1 MSNRI
6 SDADIDAILREFS
19 EQQEQEAR
27 AAESAASRRRESAAP
42 AAPERSPRRES
53 RPEPRSEWAKERTPQ
68 PESRREVRREQERAK
83 ERAPQPEPRWE
94 TRREPERTR
103 ERAPQPESRRETR
116 REPER
121 ARERDARSK
130 PQPPR
135 EATPVRAS
143 RPAFSFGYLIL
154 ILLSIAALVWALV
167 NVHPGTGT
175 NTGSSTENRLDLVG
189 KLDVFMNNA
198 ASDALENVAYI
209 KKIYTIPESDL
220 VAPKPDQSKFGST
233 TDPAVVQAVVDSA
246 SELLEGQELIWNP
259 DIVLMEGSEI
269 EYYCDETI
277 LVIAWKEAINNS
289 ACSFVEVKIAHGS
302 QLRRAL
308 SDNTYGS
315 SVYMY
320 PTQMAQNANA
330 VVAINGDFY
339 GHRSCG
345 ITIYQRQLYRFNPRT
360 LESCFFTASGDMIF
374 THVGELNTEEEVKK
388 FVQDNDITFS
398 VSFGP
403 ILVENGEKKTTNT
416 YLVGEVDIHYS
427 RAAIG
432 QVDKLHYLLMSI
444 NEEGVYKNRVTINQA
459 ADLIYAKGVP
469 NAYALDGGQTAT
481 IVMNGETFNRP
492 DWGNERI
499 MTDIIY
505 FATAIPGEEASS

>member
-19 EQQEQEAR
+19 EQQEQESR

-42 AAPERSPRRES
+42 APPERSPRRES
-53 RPEPRSEWAKERTPQ
+53 RPEPRSERVKERV
-68 PESRREVRREQERAK
+68 S
-83 ERAPQPEPRWE
+83 QPEPRRE
-94 TRREPERTR
+94 TKREPERAR
-103 ERAPQPESRRETR
+103 ERTSQPESRRETR

-121 ARERDARSK
+121 PKERDARSK

-135 EATPVRAS
+135 EAAPVRVPRS
-143 RPAFSFGYLIL
+143 SFSFGYLIL
-154 ILLSIAALVWALV
+154 ILLSIAALAWALV

-175 NTGSSTENRLDLVG
+175 NTGSTTENRLDLVG

-198 ASDALENVAYI
+198 ASDALENVADI

-246 SELLEGQELIWNP
+246 SELLEGQELVWNP

>member
-27 AAESAASRRRESAAP
+27 AAESAPSRRRDSTAQ
-42 AAPERSPRRES
+42 ERSPRREN
-53 RPEPRSEWAKERTPQ
+53 RPEPRAER
-68 PESRREVRREQERAK
+68 SK
-83 ERAPQPEPRWE
+83 DRAPQPAPRREP
-94 TRREPERTR
+94 RREPERPKER
-103 ERAPQPESRRETR
+103 E
-116 REPER
+116 
-121 ARERDARSK
+121 ARSR

-135 EATPVRAS
+135 KATPV
-143 RPAFSFGYLIL
+143 RPAFSFGDLIL
-154 ILLSIAALVWALV
+154 IVLSILALVWALV
-167 NVHPGTGT
+167 NIHPGTGT
-175 NTGSSTENRLDLVG
+175 NTGSTTENRLDLVG
-189 KLDVFMNNA
+189 KLDVFMNNS

-209 KKIYTIPESDL
+209 RKIYTIPESDL

-246 SELLEGQELIWNP
+246 AELLEGQELIWNP

-345 ITIYQRQLYRFNPRT
+345 ITVYQRQLYRFNPRS

-374 THVGELNTEEEVKK
+374 THVGELSTEDDVKR

-398 VSFGP
+398 ISFGP

-416 YLVGEVDIHYS
+416 YLVGEVDIQYS

>member
-19 EQQEQEAR
+19 EQQEQETR
-27 AAESAASRRRESAAP
+27 AAESAPSRRRESTAQ
-42 AAPERSPRRES
+42 ERSPRREN
-53 RPEPRSEWAKERTPQ
+53 RPEPRAER
-68 PESRREVRREQERAK
+68 SK
-83 ERAPQPEPRWE
+83 DRAPQPAP
-94 TRREPERTR
+94 RREPERPKER
-103 ERAPQPESRRETR
+103 E
-116 REPER
+116 
-121 ARERDARSK
+121 ARSR

-135 EATPVRAS
+135 EATPV

-154 ILLSIAALVWALV
+154 IVLSILALVWALV
-167 NVHPGTGT
+167 NIHPGTGT
-175 NTGSSTENRLDLVG
+175 NTGSTTENRLDLVG
-189 KLDVFMNNA
+189 KLDVFMNNS

-209 KKIYTIPESDL
+209 RKIYTIPESDL

-246 SELLEGQELIWNP
+246 AELLEGQELIWNP

-308 SDNTYGS
+308 SDNTDGS

-345 ITIYQRQLYRFNPRT
+345 ITVYQRQLYRFNPRS

-374 THVGELNTEEEVKK
+374 THVGELSTEDDVKR

-398 VSFGP
+398 ISFGP

-416 YLVGEVDIHYS
+416 YLVGEVDIQYS

>member
-19 EQQEQEAR
+19 EQQEQETR
-27 AAESAASRRRESAAP
+27 AAESAPSRRRESAAP
-42 AAPERSPRRES
+42 AAPERSPRREN
-53 RPEPRSEWAKERTPQ
+53 RPEPRTER
-68 PESRREVRREQERAK
+68 SK
-83 ERAPQPEPRWE
+83 ERAPQPAPRREP
-94 TRREPERTR
+94 RREPER
-103 ERAPQPESRRETR
+103 PK
-116 REPER
+116 
-121 ARERDARSK
+121 ERDARSR

-135 EATPVRAS
+135 EATPV

-154 ILLSIAALVWALV
+154 IVLSILALVWALV

-175 NTGSSTENRLDLVG
+175 NTGSTTENRLDLVG
-189 KLDVFMNNA
+189 KLDVFMNNS

-209 KKIYTIPESDL
+209 RKIYTIPESDL

-246 SELLEGQELIWNP
+246 AELLEGQELIWNP

-345 ITIYQRQLYRFNPRT
+345 ITVYQRQLYRFNPRS

-374 THVGELNTEEEVKK
+374 THVGELNTEDEVKK
-388 FVQDNDITFS
+388 FVQDNDIVFS
-398 VSFGP
+398 ISFGP

-416 YLVGEVDIHYS
+416 YLVGEVDIQYS

>member
-27 AAESAASRRRESAAP
+27 AAGNTASRRRESAAP
-42 AAPERSPRRES
+42 AAPEQSPRREN
-53 RPEPRSEWAKERTPQ
+53 RPEPRTER
-68 PESRREVRREQERAK
+68 SK
-83 ERAPQPEPRWE
+83 DRAPQPAPRREP
-94 TRREPERTR
+94 RREPERPKER
-103 ERAPQPESRRETR
+103 E
-116 REPER
+116 
-121 ARERDARSK
+121 ARSR

-135 EATPVRAS
+135 EATPV

-154 ILLSIAALVWALV
+154 IVLSILALVWALV

-175 NTGSSTENRLDLVG
+175 NTGSTTENRLDLVG
-189 KLDVFMNNA
+189 KLDVFMNNS

-246 SELLEGQELIWNP
+246 AELLEGQELIWNP
-259 DIVLMEGSEI
+259 EIVLMEGSEI

-320 PTQMAQNANA
+320 PSQMAQNANA

-345 ITIYQRQLYRFNPRT
+345 ITIYQRQLYRFNPRS

-374 THVGELNTEEEVKK
+374 THVGELNTEDDVKR

-398 VSFGP
+398 ISFGP

-416 YLVGEVDIHYS
+416 YLVGEVDIQYS

>member
-19 EQQEQEAR
+19 EQQEQETQ
-27 AAESAASRRRESAAP
+27 AAESTPSRRREST
-42 AAPERSPRRES
+42 APERSPRRES
-53 RPEPRSEWAKERTPQ
+53 RPEPRVER
-68 PESRREVRREQERAK
+68 SK
-83 ERAPQPEPRWE
+83 ERAPQPAP
-94 TRREPERTR
+94 RREPER
-103 ERAPQPESRRETR
+103 PK
-116 REPER
+116 
-121 ARERDARSK
+121 ERDARSR

-135 EATPVRAS
+135 EATPV

-154 ILLSIAALVWALV
+154 IVLSILALVWALV
-167 NVHPGTGT
+167 NIHPGTGT
-175 NTGSSTENRLDLVG
+175 NTGSTTENRLDLVG
-189 KLDVFMNNA
+189 KLDVFMNNS

-209 KKIYTIPESDL
+209 RKIYTIPESDL

-246 SELLEGQELIWNP
+246 AELLEGQELIWNP

-345 ITIYQRQLYRFNPRT
+345 ITVYQRQLYRFNPRS

-374 THVGELNTEEEVKK
+374 THVDELNTEDDVKR

-398 VSFGP
+398 ISFGP

-416 YLVGEVDIHYS
+416 YLVGEVDIQYS

>member
-27 AAESAASRRRESAAP
+27 AAESAPSRRRDSTAQ
-42 AAPERSPRRES
+42 ERSPRREN
-53 RPEPRSEWAKERTPQ
+53 RPEPRAER
-68 PESRREVRREQERAK
+68 SK
-83 ERAPQPEPRWE
+83 DRAPQPAPRREP
-94 TRREPERTR
+94 RREPERPKER
-103 ERAPQPESRRETR
+103 E
-116 REPER
+116 
-121 ARERDARSK
+121 ARSR

-135 EATPVRAS
+135 EATPV

-154 ILLSIAALVWALV
+154 IVLSILALVWALV
-167 NVHPGTGT
+167 NIHPGTGT
-175 NTGSSTENRLDLVG
+175 NTGSTTENRLDLVG
-189 KLDVFMNNA
+189 KLDVFMNNS

-209 KKIYTIPESDL
+209 RKIYTIPESDL

-246 SELLEGQELIWNP
+246 AELLEGQELIWNP

-360 LESCFFTASGDMIF
+360 LENCFFTASGDMIF

>member
-19 EQQEQEAR
+19 EQQEQETR
-27 AAESAASRRRESAAP
+27 AAESAPSRRRESTAQ
-42 AAPERSPRRES
+42 ERSPRREN
-53 RPEPRSEWAKERTPQ
+53 RPEPRTERSED
-68 PESRREVRREQERAK
+68 
-83 ERAPQPEPRWE
+83 RAPQPAP
-94 TRREPERTR
+94 RREARQAPER
-103 ERAPQPESRRETR
+103 PK
-116 REPER
+116 
-121 ARERDARSK
+121 ERDARSR

-135 EATPVRAS
+135 EATPV

-154 ILLSIAALVWALV
+154 IVLSILALVWALV
-167 NVHPGTGT
+167 NIHPGTGT
-175 NTGSSTENRLDLVG
+175 NTGSTTENRLDLVG
-189 KLDVFMNNA
+189 KLDVFMNNS

-209 KKIYTIPESDL
+209 RKIYTIPESDL

-246 SELLEGQELIWNP
+246 AELLEGQELIWNP

-345 ITIYQRQLYRFNPRT
+345 ITVYQRQLYRFNPRS

-374 THVGELNTEEEVKK
+374 THVGELSTEDDVKR

-398 VSFGP
+398 ISFGP

-416 YLVGEVDIHYS
+416 YLVGEVDIQYS

>member
-27 AAESAASRRRESAAP
+27 AAESAPSRRRDSTAQ
-42 AAPERSPRRES
+42 ERSPRREN
-53 RPEPRSEWAKERTPQ
+53 RPEPRAERSED
-68 PESRREVRREQERAK
+68 
-83 ERAPQPEPRWE
+83 RAPQPAPRREP
-94 TRREPERTR
+94 RREPERPKER
-103 ERAPQPESRRETR
+103 E
-116 REPER
+116 
-121 ARERDARSK
+121 ARSR

-135 EATPVRAS
+135 EATPV

-154 ILLSIAALVWALV
+154 IVLSILALVWALV
-167 NVHPGTGT
+167 NIHPGTGT
-175 NTGSSTENRLDLVG
+175 NTGSTTENRLDLVG
-189 KLDVFMNNA
+189 KLDVFMNNS

-209 KKIYTIPESDL
+209 RKIYTIPESDL

-246 SELLEGQELIWNP
+246 AELLEGQELIWNP

-345 ITIYQRQLYRFNPRT
+345 ITVYQRQLYRFNPRS

-374 THVGELNTEEEVKK
+374 THVGELSTEDDVKR

-398 VSFGP
+398 ISFGP

-416 YLVGEVDIHYS
+416 YLVGEVDIQYS

-432 QVDKLHYLLMSI
+432 HVAKLHYLLMSI
-444 NEEGVYKNRVTINQA
+444 NEEGSNQRRVTINESA
-459 ADLIYAKGVP
+459 EYIYAKGVL

-481 IVMNGETFNRP
+481 IVMQGETVNRV
-492 DWGNERI
+492 DWDAERT
-499 MTDIIY
+499 MSDIIY
-505 FATAIPGEEASS
+505 FATAYPGEEASS

>member
-1 MSNRI
+1 MSNRS

-27 AAESAASRRRESAAP
+27 AAESAPSRRRDSTAQ
-42 AAPERSPRRES
+42 ERSPRREN
-53 RPEPRSEWAKERTPQ
+53 RPEPRTERP
-68 PESRREVRREQERAK
+68 K
-83 ERAPQPEPRWE
+83 ERAPQPAP
-94 TRREPERTR
+94 RREARQAPER
-103 ERAPQPESRRETR
+103 PK
-116 REPER
+116 
-121 ARERDARSK
+121 ERDARSR

-135 EATPVRAS
+135 EATPV

-154 ILLSIAALVWALV
+154 IVLSILALVWALV
-167 NVHPGTGT
+167 NIHPGTGT
-175 NTGSSTENRLDLVG
+175 NTGSTTENRLDLVG
-189 KLDVFMNNA
+189 KLDVFMNNS

-209 KKIYTIPESDL
+209 RKIYTIPESDL

-246 SELLEGQELIWNP
+246 AELLEGQELIWNP

-345 ITIYQRQLYRFNPRT
+345 ITVYQRQLYRFNPRS

-374 THVGELNTEEEVKK
+374 THVGELSTEDDVKR

-416 YLVGEVDIHYS
+416 YLVGEVDIQYS

>member
-42 AAPERSPRRES
+42 APPERSPRRES
-53 RPEPRSEWAKERTPQ
+53 RPEPRSEREKEHV
-68 PESRREVRREQERAK
+68 S
-83 ERAPQPEPRWE
+83 QPEP
-94 TRREPERTR
+94 
-103 ERAPQPESRRETR
+103 RRETR

-121 ARERDARSK
+121 PKERDARSK

-135 EATPVRAS
+135 EAAPVRVPRS
-143 RPAFSFGYLIL
+143 SFSFGYLIL
-154 ILLSIAALVWALV
+154 ILLSIAALAWALV

-175 NTGSSTENRLDLVG
+175 NTGSTTENRLDLVG

-198 ASDALENVAYI
+198 ASDALENVADI

-246 SELLEGQELIWNP
+246 SELLEGQELIWSP

>member
-27 AAESAASRRRESAAP
+27 AAESAPSRRRDSTAQ
-42 AAPERSPRRES
+42 ERSPRREN
-53 RPEPRSEWAKERTPQ
+53 RPEPRAER
-68 PESRREVRREQERAK
+68 SK
-83 ERAPQPEPRWE
+83 DRAPQPAPRREP
-94 TRREPERTR
+94 RREPERPKER
-103 ERAPQPESRRETR
+103 E
-116 REPER
+116 
-121 ARERDARSK
+121 ARSR

-135 EATPVRAS
+135 EATPV

-154 ILLSIAALVWALV
+154 IVLSILALVWALV
-167 NVHPGTGT
+167 NIHPGTGT
-175 NTGSSTENRLDLVG
+175 NTGSTTENRLDLVG
-189 KLDVFMNNA
+189 KLDVFMNNS

-209 KKIYTIPESDL
+209 RKIYTIPESDL

-246 SELLEGQELIWNP
+246 AELLEGQELIWNP

-345 ITIYQRQLYRFNPRT
+345 ITVYQRQLYRFNPRS

-374 THVGELNTEEEVKK
+374 THVGELNTEDEVKR
-388 FVQDNDITFS
+388 FVQDNDIVFS

-416 YLVGEVDIHYS
+416 YLVGEVDIQYS

>member
-19 EQQEQEAR
+19 EQQEQETR
-27 AAESAASRRRESAAP
+27 AAESAPSRRRESTAQ
-42 AAPERSPRRES
+42 ERSPRREN
-53 RPEPRSEWAKERTPQ
+53 RTEPRTERP
-68 PESRREVRREQERAK
+68 K
-83 ERAPQPEPRWE
+83 ERAPQPAP
-94 TRREPERTR
+94 RREPER
-103 ERAPQPESRRETR
+103 PK
-116 REPER
+116 
-121 ARERDARSK
+121 ERDARSR

-135 EATPVRAS
+135 EATPV

-154 ILLSIAALVWALV
+154 IVLSILALVWALV

-175 NTGSSTENRLDLVG
+175 NTGSTTENRLDLVG
-189 KLDVFMNNA
+189 KLDVFMNNS

-246 SELLEGQELIWNP
+246 AELLEGQELIWNP

-345 ITIYQRQLYRFNPRT
+345 ITVYQRQLYRFNPRS

-374 THVGELNTEEEVKK
+374 THVGELSTEDDVKR

-398 VSFGP
+398 ISFGP

-416 YLVGEVDIHYS
+416 YLVGEVDIQYS

>member
-27 AAESAASRRRESAAP
+27 AAESAPSRRRDSTAQ
-42 AAPERSPRRES
+42 ERSPRREN
-53 RPEPRSEWAKERTPQ
+53 RPEPRAER
-68 PESRREVRREQERAK
+68 SK
-83 ERAPQPEPRWE
+83 DRAPQPAPRREP
-94 TRREPERTR
+94 RREPERPKER
-103 ERAPQPESRRETR
+103 E
-116 REPER
+116 
-121 ARERDARSK
+121 ARSR

-135 EATPVRAS
+135 EATPV

-154 ILLSIAALVWALV
+154 IVLSILALVWALV
-167 NVHPGTGT
+167 NIHPGTGT
-175 NTGSSTENRLDLVG
+175 NTGSTTENRLDLVG
-189 KLDVFMNNA
+189 KLDVFMNNS

-209 KKIYTIPESDL
+209 RKIYTIPESDL

-246 SELLEGQELIWNP
+246 AELLEGQELIWNP

-345 ITIYQRQLYRFNPRT
+345 ITVYQRQLYRFNPRS

-374 THVGELNTEEEVKK
+374 THVGELNTEDEVKK
-388 FVQDNDITFS
+388 FVQDNDIVFS
-398 VSFGP
+398 ISFGP

-416 YLVGEVDIHYS
+416 YLVGEVDIQYS

>member
-27 AAESAASRRRESAAP
+27 AAESAASRRRESTAP
-42 AAPERSPRRES
+42 APPERSPRRES
-53 RPEPRSEWAKERTPQ
+53 RPEPRSE
-68 PESRREVRREQERAK
+68 RAK
-83 ERAPQPEPRWE
+83 ERVSQSEPRRE
-94 TRREPERTR
+94 TRREPERAR
-103 ERAPQPESRRETR
+103 ECTPQPEPRRETR

-220 VAPKPDQSKFGST
+220 VAPKPDRSKFGST

-246 SELLEGQELIWNP
+246 AELLEGQELVWSP

-345 ITIYQRQLYRFNPRT
+345 ITIYQRQLYRFNPRS
-360 LESCFFTASGDMIF
+360 LENCFFTASGDMIF
-374 THVGELNTEEEVKK
+374 THVGELNTEDDVKK

-403 ILVENGEKKTTNT
+403 ILVENGEKKATYT
-416 YLVGEVDIHYS
+416 YLVGEVDIQYS

-444 NEEGVYKNRVTINQA
+444 NEEGRYKNRVTINQA

>member
-19 EQQEQEAR
+19 EQQEQETR
-27 AAESAASRRRESAAP
+27 AAESAPSRRRESTAQ
-42 AAPERSPRRES
+42 ERSPRREN
-53 RPEPRSEWAKERTPQ
+53 RPEPRAER
-68 PESRREVRREQERAK
+68 SK
-83 ERAPQPEPRWE
+83 DRAPQPAPRREP
-94 TRREPERTR
+94 RREPER
-103 ERAPQPESRRETR
+103 PK
-116 REPER
+116 
-121 ARERDARSK
+121 ERDARSR

-135 EATPVRAS
+135 EATPV

-154 ILLSIAALVWALV
+154 IVLSILALVWALV

-175 NTGSSTENRLDLVG
+175 NTGSTTENRLDLVG
-189 KLDVFMNNA
+189 KLDVFMNNS

-209 KKIYTIPESDL
+209 RKIYTIPESDL

-246 SELLEGQELIWNP
+246 AELLEGQELIWNP

-345 ITIYQRQLYRFNPRT
+345 ITVYQRQLYRFNPRS

-374 THVGELNTEEEVKK
+374 THVGELNTEDDVKR

-398 VSFGP
+398 ISFGP

-416 YLVGEVDIHYS
+416 YLVGEVDIQYS

>member
-19 EQQEQEAR
+19 EQQEQETR
-27 AAESAASRRRESAAP
+27 AAESAPSRRRESAAP
-42 AAPERSPRRES
+42 AAQERSPRREN
-53 RPEPRSEWAKERTPQ
+53 RPEPRVER
-68 PESRREVRREQERAK
+68 SK
-83 ERAPQPEPRWE
+83 ERAPQPAPRREP
-94 TRREPERTR
+94 RREPERPKER
-103 ERAPQPESRRETR
+103 E
-116 REPER
+116 
-121 ARERDARSK
+121 ARSR

-135 EATPVRAS
+135 EATPV

-154 ILLSIAALVWALV
+154 IVLSILALVWALV

-175 NTGSSTENRLDLVG
+175 NTGSTTENRLDLVG
-189 KLDVFMNNA
+189 KLDVFMNNS

-209 KKIYTIPESDL
+209 RKIYTIPESDL

-246 SELLEGQELIWNP
+246 AELLEGQELIWNP

-345 ITIYQRQLYRFNPRT
+345 ITVYQRQLYRFNPRS

-374 THVGELNTEEEVKK
+374 THVGELNTEDDVKR

-398 VSFGP
+398 ISFGP

-416 YLVGEVDIHYS
+416 YLVGEVDIQYS

>member
-19 EQQEQEAR
+19 EQQEQETR
-27 AAESAASRRRESAAP
+27 AAESAPSRRRESTAQ
-42 AAPERSPRRES
+42 ERSPRRES
-53 RPEPRSEWAKERTPQ
+53 RPEPRTER
-68 PESRREVRREQERAK
+68 SK
-83 ERAPQPEPRWE
+83 ERAPQPAPRREP
-94 TRREPERTR
+94 RREPERPKER
-103 ERAPQPESRRETR
+103 E
-116 REPER
+116 
-121 ARERDARSK
+121 ARSR

-135 EATPVRAS
+135 EATPV

-154 ILLSIAALVWALV
+154 IVLSILALVWALV
-167 NVHPGTGT
+167 NVDPGAGT
-175 NTGSSTENRLDLVG
+175 NTGSTTENRLDLVG
-189 KLDVFMNNA
+189 KLDVFMNNS

-209 KKIYTIPESDL
+209 RKIYTIPESDL

-246 SELLEGQELIWNP
+246 AELLEGQELIWNP

-345 ITIYQRQLYRFNPRT
+345 ITVYQRQLYRFNPRS

-374 THVGELNTEEEVKK
+374 THVGELNTEDDVKR

-398 VSFGP
+398 ISFGP

-416 YLVGEVDIHYS
+416 YLVGEVDIQYS

>member
-19 EQQEQEAR
+19 EQQEQETR
-27 AAESAASRRRESAAP
+27 AAESAPSRRRESTAQ
-42 AAPERSPRRES
+42 ERSPRREN
-53 RPEPRSEWAKERTPQ
+53 RTEPRTERP
-68 PESRREVRREQERAK
+68 K
-83 ERAPQPEPRWE
+83 ERAPQPAP
-94 TRREPERTR
+94 RREARQAPER
-103 ERAPQPESRRETR
+103 PK
-116 REPER
+116 
-121 ARERDARSK
+121 ERDARSR

-135 EATPVRAS
+135 EATPV

-154 ILLSIAALVWALV
+154 IVLSILALVWALV
-167 NVHPGTGT
+167 NIHPGTGT
-175 NTGSSTENRLDLVG
+175 NTGSTTENRLDLVG
-189 KLDVFMNNA
+189 KLDVFMNNS

-209 KKIYTIPESDL
+209 RKIYTIPESDL

-246 SELLEGQELIWNP
+246 AELLEGQELIWNP

-345 ITIYQRQLYRFNPRT
+345 ITVYQRQLYRFNPRS

-374 THVGELNTEEEVKK
+374 THVGELNTEDDVKR

-398 VSFGP
+398 ISFGP

-416 YLVGEVDIHYS
+416 YLVGEVDIQYS

>member
-27 AAESAASRRRESAAP
+27 AAESAPSRRRESAAP
-42 AAPERSPRRES
+42 AAQERSPRRES
-53 RPEPRSEWAKERTPQ
+53 RPEPRTER
-68 PESRREVRREQERAK
+68 SK
-83 ERAPQPEPRWE
+83 ERAPQPAPRREP
-94 TRREPERTR
+94 RREPER
-103 ERAPQPESRRETR
+103 PK
-116 REPER
+116 
-121 ARERDARSK
+121 ERDARSR

-135 EATPVRAS
+135 EATPV

-154 ILLSIAALVWALV
+154 IVLSILALVWALV

-175 NTGSSTENRLDLVG
+175 NTGSTTENRLDLVG
-189 KLDVFMNNA
+189 KLDVFMNNS

-209 KKIYTIPESDL
+209 RKIYTIPESDL

-246 SELLEGQELIWNP
+246 AELLEGQELIWNP

-345 ITIYQRQLYRFNPRT
+345 ITVYQRQLYRFNPRS

-374 THVGELNTEEEVKK
+374 THVGELNTEDEVKK
-388 FVQDNDITFS
+388 FVQDNDIVFS
-398 VSFGP
+398 ISFGP

-416 YLVGEVDIHYS
+416 YLVGEVDIQYS

>member
-19 EQQEQEAR
+19 EQQEQETR
-27 AAESAASRRRESAAP
+27 AAESAPSRRRESTAQ
-42 AAPERSPRRES
+42 ERSPRREN
-53 RPEPRSEWAKERTPQ
+53 RPEPRVER
-68 PESRREVRREQERAK
+68 SK
-83 ERAPQPEPRWE
+83 ERAPQPAP
-94 TRREPERTR
+94 RREARQAPER
-103 ERAPQPESRRETR
+103 PK
-116 REPER
+116 
-121 ARERDARSK
+121 ERDARSK

-135 EATPVRAS
+135 EATPVR
-143 RPAFSFGYLIL
+143 PAFSFGYLIL
-154 ILLSIAALVWALV
+154 IVLSILALVWALV
-167 NVHPGTGT
+167 NIHPGTGT
-175 NTGSSTENRLDLVG
+175 NTGSTTENRLDLVG
-189 KLDVFMNNA
+189 KLDVFMNNS

-209 KKIYTIPESDL
+209 RKIYTIPESDL

-246 SELLEGQELIWNP
+246 AELLEGQELIWNP

-345 ITIYQRQLYRFNPRT
+345 ITVYQRQLYRFNPRS

-374 THVGELNTEEEVKK
+374 THVGELNTEDDVKR

-398 VSFGP
+398 ISFGP

-416 YLVGEVDIHYS
+416 YLVGEVDIQYS

>member
-19 EQQEQEAR
+19 EQQEQETR
-27 AAESAASRRRESAAP
+27 AAESAPSRRRESAAP
-42 AAPERSPRRES
+42 AAQERSPRRES
-53 RPEPRSEWAKERTPQ
+53 RPEPRVER
-68 PESRREVRREQERAK
+68 SK
-83 ERAPQPEPRWE
+83 ERAPQPAP
-94 TRREPERTR
+94 RREPER
-103 ERAPQPESRRETR
+103 PK
-116 REPER
+116 
-121 ARERDARSK
+121 ERDARSR

-135 EATPVRAS
+135 EATPVR
-143 RPAFSFGYLIL
+143 PAFSFGCLIL
-154 ILLSIAALVWALV
+154 IVLSILALVWALV

-189 KLDVFMNNA
+189 KLDVFMNNS

-209 KKIYTIPESDL
+209 RKIYTIPESDL

-246 SELLEGQELIWNP
+246 AELLEGQELIWNP

-345 ITIYQRQLYRFNPRT
+345 ITVYQRQLYRFNPRS

-374 THVGELNTEEEVKK
+374 THVGELNTEDDVKR

-398 VSFGP
+398 ISFGP

-416 YLVGEVDIHYS
+416 YLVGEVDIQYS

-481 IVMNGETFNRP
+481 IVMQGETVNRV
-492 DWGNERI
+492 DWGSERT
-499 MTDIIY
+499 MSDIIY

>member
-19 EQQEQEAR
+19 EQQEQETR
-27 AAESAASRRRESAAP
+27 AAESAPSRRRESTAQ
-42 AAPERSPRRES
+42 ERSPRREN
-53 RPEPRSEWAKERTPQ
+53 RPEPRTERSED
-68 PESRREVRREQERAK
+68 
-83 ERAPQPEPRWE
+83 RAPQPAPRREP
-94 TRREPERTR
+94 RREPERPKER
-103 ERAPQPESRRETR
+103 E
-116 REPER
+116 
-121 ARERDARSK
+121 ARSR

-135 EATPVRAS
+135 EATPV

-154 ILLSIAALVWALV
+154 IVLSILALVWALV
-167 NVHPGTGT
+167 NIHPGTGT
-175 NTGSSTENRLDLVG
+175 NTGSTTENRLDLVG
-189 KLDVFMNNA
+189 KLDVFMNNS

-209 KKIYTIPESDL
+209 RKIYTIPESDL

-246 SELLEGQELIWNP
+246 AELLEGQELIWNP

-345 ITIYQRQLYRFNPRT
+345 ITVYQRQLYRFNPRS

-374 THVGELNTEEEVKK
+374 THVGELNTEDDVKR

-398 VSFGP
+398 ISFGP

-416 YLVGEVDIHYS
+416 YLVGEVDIQYS

>member
-27 AAESAASRRRESAAP
+27 AAESAASRRRESTAP
-42 AAPERSPRRES
+42 APPERSPRRES
-53 RPEPRSEWAKERTPQ
+53 RPEPRSE
-68 PESRREVRREQERAK
+68 RAK
-83 ERAPQPEPRWE
+83 ERVSQSEPRRE
-94 TRREPERTR
+94 TRREPERAR
-103 ERAPQPESRRETR
+103 ECTPQPEPRRETR

-130 PQPPR
+130 PQPSR

-345 ITIYQRQLYRFNPRT
+345 ITIYQRQLYRFNPRS
-360 LESCFFTASGDMIF
+360 LENCFFTASGDMIF
-374 THVGELNTEEEVKK
+374 THVGELNTEDDVKK

-403 ILVENGEKKTTNT
+403 ILVENGEKKATYT
-416 YLVGEVDIHYS
+416 YLVGEVDIQYS

-444 NEEGVYKNRVTINQA
+444 NEEGRYKNRVTINQA

>member
-27 AAESAASRRRESAAP
+27 AAESAPSRRRDSTAQ
-42 AAPERSPRRES
+42 ERSPRREN
-53 RPEPRSEWAKERTPQ
+53 RPEPRAER
-68 PESRREVRREQERAK
+68 SK
-83 ERAPQPEPRWE
+83 DRAPQPAPRREP
-94 TRREPERTR
+94 RREPERPKER
-103 ERAPQPESRRETR
+103 E
-116 REPER
+116 
-121 ARERDARSK
+121 ARSR

-135 EATPVRAS
+135 EATPV

-154 ILLSIAALVWALV
+154 IVLSILALVWALV
-167 NVHPGTGT
+167 NIHPGTGT
-175 NTGSSTENRLDLVG
+175 NTGSTTENRLDLVG
-189 KLDVFMNNA
+189 KLDVFMNNS

-209 KKIYTIPESDL
+209 RKIYTIPESDL

-246 SELLEGQELIWNP
+246 AELLEGQELIWNP

-345 ITIYQRQLYRFNPRT
+345 ITIYQRQLYRFNPRS

-374 THVGELNTEEEVKK
+374 THVGELNTEDEVKK

>member
-19 EQQEQEAR
+19 EQQEQETR
-27 AAESAASRRRESAAP
+27 AAESAPSRRRESAAP
-42 AAPERSPRRES
+42 AAQERSPRREN
-53 RPEPRSEWAKERTPQ
+53 RPEPRTERSED
-68 PESRREVRREQERAK
+68 
-83 ERAPQPEPRWE
+83 RAPQPAPRREP
-94 TRREPERTR
+94 RREPERPKER
-103 ERAPQPESRRETR
+103 E
-116 REPER
+116 
-121 ARERDARSK
+121 ARSR

-135 EATPVRAS
+135 EATPV

-154 ILLSIAALVWALV
+154 IVLSILALVWALV
-167 NVHPGTGT
+167 NIHPGTGT
-175 NTGSSTENRLDLVG
+175 NTGSTTENRLDLVG
-189 KLDVFMNNA
+189 KLDVFMNNS

-246 SELLEGQELIWNP
+246 AELLEGQELIWNP

-345 ITIYQRQLYRFNPRT
+345 ITIYQRQLYRFNPRS

-374 THVGELNTEEEVKK
+374 THVGELNTEDEVKK
-388 FVQDNDITFS
+388 FVQDNDIVFS

>member
-42 AAPERSPRRES
+42 APPERSPRRES
-53 RPEPRSEWAKERTPQ
+53 RPEPRSERAKERT
-68 PESRREVRREQERAK
+68 
-83 ERAPQPEPRWE
+83 
-94 TRREPERTR
+94 
-103 ERAPQPESRRETR
+103 PQPESRRETR

-121 ARERDARSK
+121 ARERTPQPEPRRETRREPERPKERDARSK

-135 EATPVRAS
+135 EAAPVRVPRS
-143 RPAFSFGYLIL
+143 SFSFGYLIL
-154 ILLSIAALVWALV
+154 ILLSIAALAWALV

-175 NTGSSTENRLDLVG
+175 NTGSTTENRLDLVG

-246 SELLEGQELIWNP
+246 SELLEGQELIWSP

-345 ITIYQRQLYRFNPRT
+345 ITIYQRQLYRFNPRS

-374 THVGELNTEEEVKK
+374 THAGELNTEEEVKK

-403 ILVENGEKKTTNT
+403 ILVENGEKKSTNT

>member
-19 EQQEQEAR
+19 EQQEQESR
-27 AAESAASRRRESAAP
+27 AVEIAASRRRESAAP

-53 RPEPRSEWAKERTPQ
+53 RPEPRSERAKERTPQ
-68 PESRREVRREQERAK
+68 PEPRREV
-83 ERAPQPEPRWE
+83 
-94 TRREPERTR
+94 RREPERTR
-103 ERAPQPESRRETR
+103 ERTSQPESRRETR
-116 REPER
+116 REPEPLKER
-121 ARERDARSK
+121 AARSK

-154 ILLSIAALVWALV
+154 ILLSIAALAWALV

-175 NTGSSTENRLDLVG
+175 NTGSTTENRLDLVG

-246 SELLEGQELIWNP
+246 SELLEGQELVWNP

-374 THVGELNTEEEVKK
+374 THVGELNTEDDVKK

-398 VSFGP
+398 ISFGP

-416 YLVGEVDIHYS
+416 YLVGEVDIQYS

-444 NEEGVYKNRVTINQA
+444 NEEGRYKNRVTINQA

>member
-19 EQQEQEAR
+19 EQQEQETR
-27 AAESAASRRRESAAP
+27 AAESAPSRRRESAAP

-53 RPEPRSEWAKERTPQ
+53 RPEPRTER
-68 PESRREVRREQERAK
+68 SK
-83 ERAPQPEPRWE
+83 DRAPQPAPRRE

-103 ERAPQPESRRETR
+103 ER
-116 REPER
+116 
-121 ARERDARSK
+121 DARSR

-135 EATPVRAS
+135 EATPV

-154 ILLSIAALVWALV
+154 IVLSILALVWALV
-167 NVHPGTGT
+167 NIHPGTGT
-175 NTGSSTENRLDLVG
+175 NTGSTTENRLDLVG
-189 KLDVFMNNA
+189 KLDVFMNNS

-209 KKIYTIPESDL
+209 RKIYTIPESDL

-246 SELLEGQELIWNP
+246 AELLEGQELIWNP

-345 ITIYQRQLYRFNPRT
+345 ITVYQRQLYRFNPRS

-374 THVGELNTEEEVKK
+374 THVGELNTEDEVKK
-388 FVQDNDITFS
+388 FVQDNDIVFS
-398 VSFGP
+398 ISFGP

-416 YLVGEVDIHYS
+416 YLVGEVDIQYS

>member
-27 AAESAASRRRESAAP
+27 AAESAPSRRRESTAQ
-42 AAPERSPRRES
+42 ERSPRREN
-53 RPEPRSEWAKERTPQ
+53 RPEPRTERSED
-68 PESRREVRREQERAK
+68 
-83 ERAPQPEPRWE
+83 RAPQPAPRREP
-94 TRREPERTR
+94 RREPER
-103 ERAPQPESRRETR
+103 PK
-116 REPER
+116 
-121 ARERDARSK
+121 ERDARSR

-135 EATPVRAS
+135 EATPV

-154 ILLSIAALVWALV
+154 IVLSILALVWALV
-167 NVHPGTGT
+167 NIHPGTGT
-175 NTGSSTENRLDLVG
+175 NTGSTTENRLDLVG
-189 KLDVFMNNA
+189 KLDVFMNNS

-209 KKIYTIPESDL
+209 RKIYTIPESDL

-246 SELLEGQELIWNP
+246 AELLEGQELIWNP

-345 ITIYQRQLYRFNPRT
+345 ITVYQRQLYRFNPRS

-374 THVGELNTEEEVKK
+374 THVGELNTEDEVKK
-388 FVQDNDITFS
+388 FVQDNDIVFS
-398 VSFGP
+398 ISFGP

-416 YLVGEVDIHYS
+416 YLVGEVDIQYS

>member
-19 EQQEQEAR
+19 EQQEQETR
-27 AAESAASRRRESAAP
+27 AAESAPSRRRESTAQ
-42 AAPERSPRRES
+42 ERSPRREN
-53 RPEPRSEWAKERTPQ
+53 RTEPRTERSED
-68 PESRREVRREQERAK
+68 
-83 ERAPQPEPRWE
+83 RAPQPAP
-94 TRREPERTR
+94 RREPER
-103 ERAPQPESRRETR
+103 PK
-116 REPER
+116 
-121 ARERDARSK
+121 ERDARSR

-135 EATPVRAS
+135 EATPV

-154 ILLSIAALVWALV
+154 IVLSILALVWALV
-167 NVHPGTGT
+167 NIHPGTGT
-175 NTGSSTENRLDLVG
+175 NTGSTTENRLDLVG
-189 KLDVFMNNA
+189 KLDVFMNNS

-209 KKIYTIPESDL
+209 RKIYTIPESDL

-246 SELLEGQELIWNP
+246 AELLEGQELIWNP

-345 ITIYQRQLYRFNPRT
+345 ITVYQRQLYRFNPRS

-374 THVGELNTEEEVKK
+374 THVGELNTEDDVKR

-398 VSFGP
+398 ISFGP

-416 YLVGEVDIHYS
+416 YLVGEVDIQYS

>member
-27 AAESAASRRRESAAP
+27 AAESAPSRRRDSTAQ
-42 AAPERSPRRES
+42 ERSPRREN
-53 RPEPRSEWAKERTPQ
+53 RPEPRAERSED
-68 PESRREVRREQERAK
+68 
-83 ERAPQPEPRWE
+83 RAPQPAPRREP
-94 TRREPERTR
+94 RREPERPKER
-103 ERAPQPESRRETR
+103 E
-116 REPER
+116 
-121 ARERDARSK
+121 ARSR

-135 EATPVRAS
+135 EATPV

-154 ILLSIAALVWALV
+154 IVLSILALVWALV
-167 NVHPGTGT
+167 NIHPGTGT
-175 NTGSSTENRLDLVG
+175 NTGSTTENRLDLVG
-189 KLDVFMNNA
+189 KLDVFMNNS

-209 KKIYTIPESDL
+209 RKIYTIPESDL

-246 SELLEGQELIWNP
+246 AELLEGQELIWNP

-345 ITIYQRQLYRFNPRT
+345 ITVYQRQLYRFNPRS

-388 FVQDNDITFS
+388 FVQDNDIVFS
-398 VSFGP
+398 ISFGP

-416 YLVGEVDIHYS
+416 YLVGEVDIQYS

>member
-19 EQQEQEAR
+19 EQQEQETR
-27 AAESAASRRRESAAP
+27 AAESAPSRRRESTAQ
-42 AAPERSPRRES
+42 ERSPRREN
-53 RPEPRSEWAKERTPQ
+53 RPEPRTERSE
-68 PESRREVRREQERAK
+68 
-83 ERAPQPEPRWE
+83 ERAPQPAPRREP
-94 TRREPERTR
+94 RREPER
-103 ERAPQPESRRETR
+103 PK
-116 REPER
+116 
-121 ARERDARSK
+121 ERDARSR

-135 EATPVRAS
+135 EATPV

-154 ILLSIAALVWALV
+154 IVLSILALVWALV
-167 NVHPGTGT
+167 NIHPGTGT
-175 NTGSSTENRLDLVG
+175 NTGSTTENRLDLVG
-189 KLDVFMNNA
+189 KLDVFMNNS

-209 KKIYTIPESDL
+209 RKIYTIPESDL

-246 SELLEGQELIWNP
+246 AELLEGQELIWNP

-345 ITIYQRQLYRFNPRT
+345 ITVYQRQLYRFNPRS

-374 THVGELNTEEEVKK
+374 THVGELNTEDDVKR

-398 VSFGP
+398 ISFGP

-416 YLVGEVDIHYS
+416 YLVGEVDIQYS

>member
-19 EQQEQEAR
+19 EQQEQETR
-27 AAESAASRRRESAAP
+27 AAESAPSRRRESTAQ
-42 AAPERSPRRES
+42 ERSPRREN
-53 RPEPRSEWAKERTPQ
+53 RPEPRTERSED
-68 PESRREVRREQERAK
+68 
-83 ERAPQPEPRWE
+83 RAPQPAPRREP
-94 TRREPERTR
+94 RREPERPKER
-103 ERAPQPESRRETR
+103 E
-116 REPER
+116 
-121 ARERDARSK
+121 ARSR

-135 EATPVRAS
+135 EATPV

-154 ILLSIAALVWALV
+154 IVLSILALVWALV
-167 NVHPGTGT
+167 NIHPGTGT
-175 NTGSSTENRLDLVG
+175 NTGSTTENRLDLVG
-189 KLDVFMNNA
+189 KLDVFMNNS

-209 KKIYTIPESDL
+209 RKIYTIPESDL

-246 SELLEGQELIWNP
+246 AELLEGQELIWNP

-345 ITIYQRQLYRFNPRT
+345 ITVYQRQLYRFNPRS

-374 THVGELNTEEEVKK
+374 THVGELNTEDEVKK
-388 FVQDNDITFS
+388 FVQDNDIVFS
-398 VSFGP
+398 ISFGP

-416 YLVGEVDIHYS
+416 YLVGEVDIQYS

>member
-19 EQQEQEAR
+19 EQQEQESR

-42 AAPERSPRRES
+42 APPERSPRRES
-53 RPEPRSEWAKERTPQ
+53 RPEPRSERAKERVSQPEPRRETKREPERARERTPQ
-68 PESRREVRREQERAK
+68 PESRREVRRE
-83 ERAPQPEPRWE
+83 
-94 TRREPERTR
+94 PER
-103 ERAPQPESRRETR
+103 PK
-116 REPER
+116 
-121 ARERDARSK
+121 ERDARSK

-135 EATPVRAS
+135 EAAPVRVPRS
-143 RPAFSFGYLIL
+143 SFSFGYLIL
-154 ILLSIAALVWALV
+154 ILLSIAALAWALV

-175 NTGSSTENRLDLVG
+175 NTGSTTENRLDLVG

-198 ASDALENVAYI
+198 ASDALENVADI

-246 SELLEGQELIWNP
+246 SELLEGQELVWSP

-360 LESCFFTASGDMIF
+360 LENCFFTASGDMIF

>member
-19 EQQEQEAR
+19 EQQEQETR
-27 AAESAASRRRESAAP
+27 AAESAPSRRRESTAQ
-42 AAPERSPRRES
+42 ERSPRRES
-53 RPEPRSEWAKERTPQ
+53 RPEPRVER
-68 PESRREVRREQERAK
+68 SK
-83 ERAPQPEPRWE
+83 ERAPQPAPRREP
-94 TRREPERTR
+94 RREPERPKER
-103 ERAPQPESRRETR
+103 E
-116 REPER
+116 
-121 ARERDARSK
+121 ARSR

-135 EATPVRAS
+135 EATPV

-154 ILLSIAALVWALV
+154 IVLSILALVWALV
-167 NVHPGTGT
+167 NIHPGTGT
-175 NTGSSTENRLDLVG
+175 NTGSTTENRLDLVG
-189 KLDVFMNNA
+189 KLDVFMNNS

-209 KKIYTIPESDL
+209 RKIYTIPESDL

-246 SELLEGQELIWNP
+246 AELLEGQELIWNP

-345 ITIYQRQLYRFNPRT
+345 ITIYQRQLYRFNPRS

-374 THVGELNTEEEVKK
+374 THVGELNTEDDVKR
-388 FVQDNDITFS
+388 FVQDNDIVFS

-416 YLVGEVDIHYS
+416 YLVGEVDIQYS

>member
-27 AAESAASRRRESAAP
+27 AAESAPSRRRDSTAQ
-42 AAPERSPRRES
+42 ERSPRREN
-53 RPEPRSEWAKERTPQ
+53 RPEPRAERSED
-68 PESRREVRREQERAK
+68 
-83 ERAPQPEPRWE
+83 RAPQPAPRREP
-94 TRREPERTR
+94 RREPERPKER
-103 ERAPQPESRRETR
+103 E
-116 REPER
+116 
-121 ARERDARSK
+121 ARSR

-135 EATPVRAS
+135 EATPV

-154 ILLSIAALVWALV
+154 IVLSILALVWALV
-167 NVHPGTGT
+167 NIHPGTGT
-175 NTGSSTENRLDLVG
+175 NTGSTTENRLDLVG
-189 KLDVFMNNA
+189 KLDVFMNNS

-209 KKIYTIPESDL
+209 RKIYTIPESDL

-246 SELLEGQELIWNP
+246 AELLEGQELIWNP

-345 ITIYQRQLYRFNPRT
+345 ITVYQRQLYRFNPRS
-360 LESCFFTASGDMIF
+360 LESCFFTASGDIIF
-374 THVGELNTEEEVKK
+374 THVGELSTEDDVKR

-398 VSFGP
+398 ISFGP

-416 YLVGEVDIHYS
+416 YLVGEVDIQYS

>member
-19 EQQEQEAR
+19 EQQEQETR
-27 AAESAASRRRESAAP
+27 AAESAPSRHRESTAQ
-42 AAPERSPRRES
+42 ERSPRREN
-53 RPEPRSEWAKERTPQ
+53 RTEPRTERSED
-68 PESRREVRREQERAK
+68 
-83 ERAPQPEPRWE
+83 RAPQPAP
-94 TRREPERTR
+94 RREP
-103 ERAPQPESRRETR
+103 R
-116 REPER
+116 REPGR
-121 ARERDARSK
+121 PKERDARSR

-135 EATPVRAS
+135 EATPV

-154 ILLSIAALVWALV
+154 IVLSILALVWALV

-175 NTGSSTENRLDLVG
+175 NTGSTTENRLDLVG
-189 KLDVFMNNA
+189 KLDVFMNNS

-209 KKIYTIPESDL
+209 RKIYTIPESDL

-246 SELLEGQELIWNP
+246 AELLEGQELIWNP

-345 ITIYQRQLYRFNPRT
+345 ITVYQRQLYRFNPRS

-374 THVGELNTEEEVKK
+374 THVGELNTEDDVKR

-398 VSFGP
+398 ISFGP

-416 YLVGEVDIHYS
+416 YLVGEVDIQYS